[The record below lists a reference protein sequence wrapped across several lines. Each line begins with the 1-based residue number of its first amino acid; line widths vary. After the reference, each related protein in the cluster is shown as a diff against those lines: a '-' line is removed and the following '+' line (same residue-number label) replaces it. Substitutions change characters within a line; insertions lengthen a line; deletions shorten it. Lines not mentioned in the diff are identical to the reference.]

1 MRDGLLALLG
11 VVAASGCSYDW
22 TVGPQGADA
31 AGDVSSRVD
40 AAVNTDASPEGS
52 TDGQAD
58 VAPADA
64 PSDASEAAPPSCA
77 TLEAQVHQTRAA
89 ALACDGTTGA
99 CQTEVTDECGCM
111 VVVGAAD
118 TTTPTENYVAAI
130 AQLKQSGCTP
140 QCPGCPTGLMK
151 GLCVL
156 SDAGSGALACYQ

>member
-22 TVGPQGADA
+22 TVAPQGADA
-31 AGDVSSRVD
+31 AGDVSTRVD
-40 AAVNTDASPEGS
+40 AAMNADASIEGS
-52 TDGQAD
+52 ADGPD

-64 PSDASEAAPPSCA
+64 PSDALEAAPPSCA
-77 TLEAQVHQTRAA
+77 TLEAQVHQARAA

-99 CQTEVTDECGCM
+99 CQTEVTDECACM
-111 VVVGAAD
+111 VVVGAAN
-118 TTTPTENYVAAI
+118 TTTPTENYLAAI
-130 AQLKQSGCTP
+130 AQLKQSGCMP

-156 SDAGSGALACYQ
+156 NDAGSGALACYQ